1 LALRLAGGAAEDAR
15 EVTQDAWVRAVGRLG
30 AFAWHS
36 SLRTWLSGFVVNC
49 WRERVR
55 ALARREHTRAPD
67 PGPGVDPP
75 PVATRVDLE
84 RALARLPPGVREVV
98 LLHDVEGYTHAE
110 IGIALGRT
118 PSFSKSQLS
127 RAHARLRDLLADAA
141 PLKEGTTCTPV

>member
-1 LALRLAGGAAEDAR
+1 M
-15 EVTQDAWVRAVGRLG
+15 TQDAWVRAVGRLG

-110 IGIALGRT
+110 IAAWLGIEEGTSR
-118 PSFSKSQLS
+118 SQLT
-127 RAHARLRDLLADAA
+127 RARRTLRAYLEPPGRKGA
-141 PLKEGTTCTPV
+141 PHDDTDVA